1 MKLSPGTRLGRYE
14 IRAHIGTGGMGEIY
28 LAQDVELERIL
39 ALKILPAEFASD
51 PGRMRRFIQE
61 ARAASGLNHPNI
73 LTIYEINHE
82 GTTSF
87 IATEFIDGLTL
98 RKRIKAGA
106 VPLMEALD
114 TAIQI
119 ASALDAAHRA
129 GIVHRDVKPENVML
143 RKDGYVKVLDFGLAR
158 PTAT

>member
-1 MKLSPGTRLGRYE
+1 MTLSPGTRLGRYE

-51 PGRMRRFIQE
+51 PSRMRRFIQE

-82 GTTSF
+82 GTTPF
-87 IATEFIDGLTL
+87 IATEFIDGMTL
-98 RKRIKAGA
+98 RKRIKAGRERGR
-106 VPLMEALD
+106 EALE
-114 TAIQI
+114 TGIKFAGAWVAAI
-119 ASALDAAHRA
+119 RA
-129 GIVHRDVKPENVML
+129 GSAHAALNL
-143 RKDGYVKVLDFGLAR
+143 TNASLCTSG
-158 PTAT
+158 

>member
-1 MKLSPGTRLGRYE
+1 MTLSPGTRLGRYE
-14 IRAHIGTGGMGEIY
+14 IRTHIGTGGMGEVY

-82 GTTSF
+82 GTTPF
-87 IATEFIDGLTL
+87 IATEYIDGLTL
-98 RKRIKAGA
+98 RKRIKGGP
-106 VPLMEALD
+106 VPVMEALD
-114 TAIQI
+114 TAIQPV
-119 ASALDAAHRA
+119 SAPNAEKCAFW
-129 GIVHRDVKPENVML
+129 EQ
-143 RKDGYVKVLDFGLAR
+143 LAR
-158 PTAT
+158 RPHS